1 MKSENETETKPKN
14 NTNKEKLQKSL
25 SLGNLDC
32 EEEDEI
38 LPLSQATVAFEP
50 RPDGRKSADIF
61 VSNEKKLGEKKAEHS
76 VETYEKA
83 LQKTESK
90 IDAKNST
97 SETMIIDS
105 KVDFTSYESFN
116 SKHEKS
122 STLST
127 SQKTES
133 SISKNI

>member
-1 MKSENETETKPKN
+1 M
-14 NTNKEKLQKSL
+14 
-25 SLGNLDC
+25 DC

-90 IDAKNST
+90 IDAKNTT

-122 STLST
+122 RKILTLRHGVMQRTTDEIYYFSLHCIHM
-127 SQKTES
+127 KCP
-133 SISKNI
+133 

>member
-1 MKSENETETKPKN
+1 M
-14 NTNKEKLQKSL
+14 
-25 SLGNLDC
+25 DC

-61 VSNEKKLGEKKAEHS
+61 VSNEKKLGEKKAENS
-76 VETYEKA
+76 IETYEKA

-90 IDAKNST
+90 IDAKNTT

-122 STLST
+122 REILTLRHMGFYAANNGRDITNFGLQSLI
-127 SQKTES
+127 QYIHMKCP
-133 SISKNI
+133 